1 MKWEVGEL
9 PLRGELIVQYKLGSC
24 FFRNLG
30 QVIEEEG
37 IVRWMRFDS
46 GREDRKIHPAPGIG
60 TVSREEVER
69 AVLKVMGER
78 EKGMDSGDESVGW
91 VKKPDI
97 PYLGKPAPL
106 HFVVLEDKDYLGITK
121 GDMVKKILQLEEEN
135 GELKE
140 ENRQLKEEIGEG
152 DIWQES

>member
-1 MKWEVGEL
+1 
-9 PLRGELIVQYKLGSC
+9 
-24 FFRNLG
+24 
-30 QVIEEEG
+30 
-37 IVRWMRFDS
+37 MRFDS

-97 PYLGKPAPL
+97 PYLGK
-106 HFVVLEDKDYLGITK
+106 EDKDYLGITK

-135 GELKE
+135 
-140 ENRQLKEEIGEG
+140 RRLKEEIGEG